1 MRVLITGGGG
11 FVGSRLT
18 KALLESGK
26 DVVVLDKSKG
36 ELEGYSHPN
45 MQFIQGG
52 VEDPEIVRGAA
63 KWCDVV
69 YYAAWSFAEK
79 LLEGFKVDVIGF
91 LNVMEAC
98 CDSGVKQVIF
108 PSSSVIYGEPVTVPI
123 TEDHPLLV
131 EKSRAP
137 VHALTKLA
145 VEKAMPIYYRER
157 GLPYTIFRFWWAF
170 GDERVPS
177 GTLRKII
184 DSALK
189 GEPLYVPRGSSGSVL
204 YVHDLLRAFEVATLN
219 QRAFGKTYN
228 LTSFN
233 ISWKEI
239 LQMIVDLAGSKSP
252 VVEVEPSEWKG
263 SGFLTGNWILD
274 DKKVREELGFIP
286 DEARAKNAFRDSLK
300 RTIDARRI
308 GS

>member
-63 KWCDVV
+63 KGCDVV

-145 VEKAMPIYYRER
+145 VEKALPIYYRER
-157 GLPYTIFRFWWAF
+157 GLPYTIIRFWWAF

-239 LQMIVDLAGSKSP
+239 LQMIVDLAGSKSQ
-252 VVEVEPSEWKG
+252 VLEVEPSEWKG
-263 SGFLTGNWILD
+263 SGFLTGNWVLD